1 MSTERYVLEIEG
13 LRVEVRR
20 KPIKNLHLSVY
31 PPDGQVRV
39 SAPEYLGDEAIRLAV
54 IDKLGWI
61 RRQQAKFQAQPRQ
74 SRREMVSG
82 ESHYFQGRRY
92 LLEVIEADA
101 PPVVQVN
108 HRKLVLRV
116 RPGTDRDKR
125 EAILYRWYRRQ
136 LKAQIPP
143 LIAKWEPV
151 IGVQVAEWGV
161 KRMKTRWGTCNIEA
175 RRIWL
180 NLELVKK
187 PPRCLEYVLVHEM
200 VHLLERHHN
209 ERFRALMSR
218 FLPQWRFYRDEL
230 NSEPLAHENWTY

>member
-1 MSTERYVLEIEG
+1 MSTERYMMKIEG
-13 LRVEVRR
+13 LRVDIKR

-39 SAPEYLGDEAIRLAV
+39 SAPEYLDDEAIRLAV

-61 RRQQAKFQAQPRQ
+61 RRQQAKFQTQPRQ
-74 SRREMVSG
+74 SQREMVSG

-92 LLEVIEADA
+92 LLEIEEINA
-101 PPVVQVN
+101 PPVVWVK
-108 HRKLVLRV
+108 HHKLVLRV
-116 RPGTDRDKR
+116 RPGTNRDKR
-125 EAILYRWYRRQ
+125 EAILYRWYRHQ
-136 LKAQIPP
+136 LKMLIPS
-143 LIAKWEPV
+143 LIVKWEAV
-151 IGVQVAEWGV
+151 IGVHIADWGV

-209 ERFRALMSR
+209 ERFRTLMDR
-218 FLPQWRFYRDEL
+218 FLPQWRLYRDEL
-230 NSEPLAHENWTY
+230 NSEPLAHEHWVY